1 MLAPG
6 FQVDTGRNIRAW
18 RVPYL
23 QLMLQY
29 QIDMIPYTCAEASF
43 KGYNNG
49 MLRTSHGIDFYMR
62 LEGYEEH
69 CRDLGEKYSED
80 IYAMYMSGFKF
91 LAIIGIEHSPSCA
104 VNYMYTHKGMRRTP
118 GIFMAFLKCGVKKY
132 EIPIPFIGI
141 NRTYPQ
147 KSLVEL
153 EKILINTLK
162 EK

>member
-6 FQVDTGRNIRAW
+6 FQAETGRDIRTW
-18 RVPYL
+18 REPYL

-49 MLRTSHGIDFYMR
+49 IVRMPHGIDFYMR
-62 LEGYEEH
+62 LEGYEAH
-69 CRDLGEKYSED
+69 CRDLGEKYVED
-80 IYAMYMSGFKF
+80 IYALHKGGYKF
-91 LAIIGIEHSPSCA
+91 LAIMGIEHSPSCA
-104 VNYMYTHKGMRRTP
+104 VNYMYTHKGMKRTS
-118 GIFMAFLKCGVKKY
+118 GIFMAFLKGGVDKHG
-132 EIPIPFIGI
+132 IPIPFIGI

-147 KSLVEL
+147 KSLTEL

-162 EK
+162 GN